1 MLFDQEFA
9 SGTTLVRVVALTG
22 KKGQPPLLWEGLPST
37 DTATVIRQISRNK
50 RIVEW
55 LYQSGRVRQR
65 MATVDL
71 QLQGY
76 SGRKR
81 IASHALPGYRFI
93 VRGRRRGRNL
103 GEEIVIRSFDL
114 VERVLLLM
122 AQMVHERD
130 VVVGRV
136 AEVGLRRTSEP
147 AVAPPAPASPS
158 DALAQ
163 IVESMPKL
171 MEMVESFRKARREG
185 SSAE

>member
-1 MLFDQEFA
+1 MFDQEFA
-9 SGTTLVRVVALTG
+9 SETTLVRVVALTG

-50 RIVEW
+50 RV
-55 LYQSGRVRQR
+55 
-65 MATVDL
+65 
-71 QLQGY
+71 
-76 SGRKR
+76 
-81 IASHALPGYRFI
+81 ASHALPGYRFI

-114 VERVLLLM
+114 VERVLLLI

-136 AEVGLRRTSEP
+136 AEVGLRRVSERV
-147 AVAPPAPASPS
+147 VAPPAEPS
-158 DALAQ
+158 SGDALAQ

-171 MEMVESFRKARREG
+171 MEMVESFRKVRREG
-185 SSAE
+185 SGAE

>member
-1 MLFDQEFA
+1 MFDQEFA
-9 SGTTLVRVVALTG
+9 SETTLVRVVALTG

-50 RIVEW
+50 RV
-55 LYQSGRVRQR
+55 
-65 MATVDL
+65 
-71 QLQGY
+71 
-76 SGRKR
+76 
-81 IASHALPGYRFI
+81 ASHALPGYRFI

-114 VERVLLLM
+114 VERVLLLI

-136 AEVGLRRTSEP
+136 AEVGLRRVSERV
-147 AVAPPAPASPS
+147 VAPPAEPS
-158 DALAQ
+158 SGDALAQ

>member
-1 MLFDQEFA
+1 MFDQEFA
-9 SGTTLVRVVALTG
+9 SETTLVRVVALTG

-50 RIVEW
+50 RV
-55 LYQSGRVRQR
+55 
-65 MATVDL
+65 
-71 QLQGY
+71 
-76 SGRKR
+76 
-81 IASHALPGYRFI
+81 ASHALPGYRFI

-114 VERVLLLM
+114 VERVLLLI

-136 AEVGLRRTSEP
+136 AEVGLRRVSERV
-147 AVAPPAPASPS
+147 VAPPAEPS
-158 DALAQ
+158 SGDALAQ

-171 MEMVESFRKARREG
+171 MEMVESFRKARRQG
-185 SSAE
+185 SSTE